1 MDTNK
6 QKAFVVHSK
15 PYKETSLIVTF
26 LTERNGKVDAVA
38 KGAKRKK
45 SKFSGNLEPFQLL
58 NIDYG
63 GRSNLKTLFL
73 AESIEPYKDFVES
86 ENLFSA
92 FYVNELI
99 NFFE

>member
-38 KGAKRKK
+38 KGAKRK
-45 SKFSGNLEPFQLL
+45 NQ
-58 NIDYG
+58 N
-63 GRSNLKTLFL
+63 FL
-73 AESIEPYKDFVES
+73 ATL
-86 ENLFSA
+86 NLSS
-92 FYVNELI
+92 YLI
-99 NFFE
+99 LIMAEGAILKPFF

>member
-38 KGAKRKK
+38 KGA
-45 SKFSGNLEPFQLL
+45 PFATASTFPFLSVRNVTIRL
-58 NIDYG
+58 VSLYG
-63 GRSNLKTLFL
+63 
-73 AESIEPYKDFVES
+73 
-86 ENLFSA
+86 
-92 FYVNELI
+92 
-99 NFFE
+99 FE